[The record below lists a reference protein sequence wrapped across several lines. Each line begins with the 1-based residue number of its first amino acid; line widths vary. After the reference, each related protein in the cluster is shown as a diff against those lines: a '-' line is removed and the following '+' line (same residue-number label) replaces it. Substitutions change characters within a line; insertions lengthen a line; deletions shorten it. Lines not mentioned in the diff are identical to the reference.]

1 MGDPKSDDWLPE
13 GWRVEVK
20 VRHNGKKDKFYFP
33 PSGGCRFNSK
43 IEVSRY
49 LNGSHPHS
57 EQKAR
62 SNDRRHSNEVVIEKT
77 LPEGLPLGWTKEIK
91 VTKKGGR
98 IRRDPLYTDPVSG
111 YVLRSMKNACRYI
124 ESGVGGRLAFK
135 RNNKENHDVE
145 LEDDKTFSPA
155 VAEKEGSEVHEKQ
168 NAVIGDQSL
177 KSCEIAKDDQILTSV
192 STGECITG
200 SEHTS
205 DQFMSV
211 AKRQNVEVNRIPS
224 PIVSDQSP
232 KSFEIA
238 TLNSASAG
246 ECTTVSDHASDQC
259 VSIAKQQKLEV
270 DGTSSQI
277 VSDQTL
283 KSCEIAKDEQVLDS
297 ASTGE
302 CTAISKHTSDQFVS
316 VIKKQKLAVNTTP
329 SSIISDQSLKSC
341 EIVKDE
347 QILNSASAGEC
358 TILSKHTSGG
368 VGTES
373 SSSEFLEDKGS
384 NQTEEKS
391 DSVKAEDP
399 LQAVLQDKPSVEVGE
414 TKKESKK
421 TGVGKS
427 RKKTD
432 LNLPRRASK
441 RLAGIPLAP
450 TPELKAATRARRAAL
465 EPSNEIVA
473 STSEQASCGDPDTE
487 LNTKHAFDTSKS
499 TEIPVDSNES
509 KHAIV
514 DVEHA
519 GKAGSGKQGDKK
531 HQYDVA
537 SPPGNL
543 ANGEHAGKIETYS
556 TGDEKQGLPFDLP
569 LEELWQDP
577 CIAFAIKTLTGTSV
591 DDSDSI
597 KVSPGSSNNEFVGM
611 ATLDKHAGKEDIGNN
626 GNLSIL
632 EEHARAVGTSN
643 NADEKPVSP
652 LVLPFADAWSDPC
665 IEFAIKTLTGALPL
679 DFDMVQDHLLPQVS
693 SSQQQESRG
702 FTLPIGGEFRQTE
715 FWCQQFS
722 TSEKPSFNQAA
733 LVGAALPHTK
743 HVNLGYA
750 AAAGPSRCL
759 HSEERSN
766 KRRR

>member
-1 MGDPKSDDWLPE
+1 MDFWGLLT
-13 GWRVEVK
+13 
-20 VRHNGKKDKFYFP
+20 
-33 PSGGCRFNSK
+33 
-43 IEVSRY
+43 
-49 LNGSHPHS
+49 LNLL
-57 EQKAR
+57 
-62 SNDRRHSNEVVIEKT
+62 IKT
-77 LPEGLPLGWTKEIK
+77 L
-91 VTKKGGR
+91 
-98 IRRDPLYTDPVSG
+98 
-111 YVLRSMKNACRYI
+111 SM
-124 ESGVGGRLAFK
+124 
-135 RNNKENHDVE
+135 
-145 LEDDKTFSPA
+145 
-155 VAEKEGSEVHEKQ
+155 
-168 NAVIGDQSL
+168 
-177 KSCEIAKDDQILTSV
+177 
-192 STGECITG
+192 
-200 SEHTS
+200 
-205 DQFMSV
+205 
-211 AKRQNVEVNRIPS
+211 
-224 PIVSDQSP
+224 
-232 KSFEIA
+232 SF
-238 TLNSASAG
+238 LNDA
-246 ECTTVSDHASDQC
+246 
-259 VSIAKQQKLEV
+259 
-270 DGTSSQI
+270 
-277 VSDQTL
+277 
-283 KSCEIAKDEQVLDS
+283 
-297 ASTGE
+297 
-302 CTAISKHTSDQFVS
+302 
-316 VIKKQKLAVNTTP
+316 
-329 SSIISDQSLKSC
+329 
-341 EIVKDE
+341 
-347 QILNSASAGEC
+347 
-358 TILSKHTSGG
+358 GG

-421 TGVGKS
+421 TGVRKS

-543 ANGEHAGKIETYS
+543 ATGEHAGKIETYS

-611 ATLDKHAGKEDIGNN
+611 ATLDNHAGKEDIGNN

-643 NADEKPVSP
+643 KSDEKPVSP

-679 DFDMVQDHLLPQVS
+679 DFDMVQDYLPPQVR
-693 SSQQQESRG
+693 SSQPQESRG
-702 FTLPIGGEFRQTE
+702 FTLPNVGEFRQTE
-715 FWCQQFS
+715 FLCQQFG

-733 LVGAALPHTK
+733 LVGPALPHTK

-750 AAAGPSRCL
+750 AAAGPSRRL